1 MEIIE
6 QSIIPK
12 SPTTEP
18 EDGIVTTDDF
28 IAVID
33 GSTSKSPVRISTRE
47 SNGRYCML
55 LICEYI
61 RQTRSD
67 MCVEGFCNGVTAYIR
82 DRYDKSRLSHI
93 ENHPEERLTA
103 SCIIYSRSRNEIWMI
118 GDCQCLAGGNLYENP
133 KPYEAILAS
142 KRASILRK
150 LIKNGGSIDEL
161 RTNDI
166 GRKAIIPEMIETMQN
181 QNVTYSV
188 IDGFPIPMD
197 KVKVISLH
205 DNPQVIVLASDGYP
219 FLKTTLK
226 ESEEA
231 LMRQLTT
238 DPLNI
243 YTFLA
248 TKANVKG
255 NNSFDD
261 RTYIRFKTT

>member
-12 SPTTEP
+12 SPTAEP

-33 GSTSKSPVRISTRE
+33 GSTSKSPVRISPKE

-55 LICEYI
+55 LISEYI

-67 MCVEGFCNGVTAYIR
+67 ICVKEFCNGVTAFIR
-82 DRYDKSRLSHI
+82 DRYDESRLPYI
-93 ENHPEERLTA
+93 ESHPEERLTA
-103 SCIIYSRSRNEIWMI
+103 SCIIYTRYRNEIWMI
-118 GDCQCLAGGNLYENP
+118 GDCQCLVGDNLYENP
-133 KPYEAILAS
+133 KPDEAMLAS

-150 LIKNGGSIDEL
+150 LIKEEGDIDGL
-161 RTNDI
+161 RSNDI

-197 KVKVISLH
+197 KVKVISLN

-219 FLKTTLK
+219 FLKPTFK
-226 ESEEA
+226 ESEEG

-243 YTFLA
+243 HNFLA
-248 TKANVKG
+248 TKAYAKG